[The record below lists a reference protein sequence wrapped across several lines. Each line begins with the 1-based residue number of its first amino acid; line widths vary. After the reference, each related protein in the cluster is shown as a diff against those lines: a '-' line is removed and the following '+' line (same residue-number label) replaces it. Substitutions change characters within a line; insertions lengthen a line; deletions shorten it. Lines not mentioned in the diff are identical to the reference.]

1 MPPTQ
6 STQDERA
13 PRSYTDVAKNGKSG
27 KQVRMD
33 RKHQNRPPAVAV
45 AVMLASLL
53 AWPTVGLAQLAGQL
67 PPLAPTM
74 VTGQATAVRTTLLGF
89 LVSATTTGLS
99 DTGTLAGTSGVR
111 DASQL
116 TGSIPALL
124 GAETLHATTIGS
136 PNEVDSEASLAN
148 LGLNVA
154 GIGISADL
162 IMARASQMSGALG
175 TGASSIDNLAINGV
189 PVAVTG
195 QPNQSVAIPG
205 GQIVIN
211 EQIITPGSAS
221 VNALHITV
229 IGIVDMVIA
238 SASAGIS

>member
-1 MPPTQ
+1 
-6 STQDERA
+6 
-13 PRSYTDVAKNGKSG
+13 VAKNGKSG

-33 RKHQNRPPAVAV
+33 RKNQNRPLVVAV
-45 AVMLASLL
+45 AVILASLL
-53 AWPTVGLAQLAGQL
+53 AWPTVGLAQLGGLL
-67 PPLAPTM
+67 PPLAATT
-74 VTGQATAVRTTLLGF
+74 VTGQATAVRATLLGI
-89 LVSATTTGLS
+89 LGSATTTVLS
-99 DTGTLAGTSGVR
+99 DTGTLAGTSDAR
-111 DASQL
+111 AASQL

-124 GAETLHATTIGS
+124 GAETLHTTTIGS
-136 PNEVDSEASLAN
+136 PNEVDSEASLEN

-211 EQIITPGSAS
+211 EQIIVPSSTT

-229 IGIVDMVIA
+229 IGIIDIVIA